1 MLNNIDFSNVGNNI
15 SKDSNAFKKIQK
27 HSKITTNVVNR
38 DSAVDTQVFNKINNI
53 YSNSNQL
60 NNTSHYYG
68 NPRQHNHS
76 SLDSFLPE
84 FSTLVDRRGLEK
96 FMGHTFG
103 LQSNKNSYSNPVTN
117 ANTESPTPINGNV
130 LLKNDTI
137 LHAQRKLLDGN
148 PNYTFRQ

>member
-15 SKDSNAFKKIQK
+15 SRDSNAFKKIQK

-38 DSAVDTQVFNKINNI
+38 DAAVDTQVLSRINNV
-53 YSNSNQL
+53 YSNPNQM
-60 NNTSHYYG
+60 NNNNHYYG

-96 FMGHTFG
+96 FMGHTLG
-103 LQSNKNSYSNPVTN
+103 IRSTNVSRNTPATNSNI
-117 ANTESPTPINGNV
+117 ESSPSVNGNS
-130 LLKNDTI
+130 LLRNDVY
-137 LHAQRKLLDGN
+137 LYSRRGALLDH
-148 PNYTFRQ
+148 PNFTFRE